1 MSGENGLVLITYGGY
16 TADDP
21 ECGGALRAAGYEL
34 SWHPRE
40 SDRTPDELAELAA
53 DAVAAI
59 ADADPFDASVLAR
72 APKLRVIA
80 RTGVGLDS
88 IDLPA
93 ATAAGVAVT
102 TTPNVNNDTV
112 ADHALA
118 LILATIRRV
127 IEQDANVRAGG
138 WRTYGERG
146 PRQLHRAT
154 VGIVGYGAIGRAVG
168 RRLHGFGAN
177 VIAHDPLLSEAD
189 VPLVSLDELVAAS
202 DVVTIHSPLN
212 DDTRGLFSASVIAAM
227 KPGAIL
233 VNTGRGPIVDEDA
246 LADAL
251 ERGHLWAAG
260 LDVFETEPPVG
271 TRILTAPN
279 VTASP
284 HHAGTSD
291 VSNLEMSQV
300 ATACVLTI
308 LGGGSPP
315 SLINPDALA
324 NARS

>member
-1 MSGENGLVLITYGGY
+1 MSAENGLVLVTYGGY
-16 TADDP
+16 AADDP
-21 ECGGALRAAGYEL
+21 QSGGALRDAGYQL

-40 SDRTPDELAELAA
+40 SDRTPDQLAELVA

-59 ADADPFDASVLAR
+59 ADADPFDASVLQR

-88 IDLPA
+88 IDLAA
-93 ATAAGVAVT
+93 ATEAGVAVT
-102 TTPNVNNDTV
+102 TTPNVNNETV

-118 LILATIRRV
+118 LILATVRRIV
-127 IEQDANVRAGG
+127 EQDASVRAGG
-138 WRTYGERG
+138 WRMHGERG

-202 DVVTIHSPLN
+202 DVVSIHSPLN
-212 DDTRGLFSASVIAAM
+212 DETRGMFSAPLIAAM

-233 VNTGRGPIVDEDA
+233 VNTGRGPIVDENA

-251 ERGHLWAAG
+251 ERGHLRAAG
-260 LDVFETEPPVG
+260 LDVFETEPPLG
-271 TRILTAPN
+271 TRILAAPN
-279 VTASP
+279 VTVSP

-291 VSNLEMSQV
+291 VSNLEMSRV
-300 ATACVLTI
+300 ATACVLAI
-308 LGGGSPP
+308 LGGGSAP
-315 SLINPDALA
+315 SLVNPEALA
-324 NARS
+324 HVRR